1 MRLTTPISPP
11 TATPLPTWLWVV
23 IAIAADQIFGIGKLS
38 FWHWNIAA
46 GLFFACLWL
55 APKRAWWWMVLFLGL
70 SRYLYNLGESWE
82 RPDEWMDIARLDRFS
97 GKALWLSFIGDWGD
111 LVACLLPVAWLRRVL
126 PDVRSVSTPEGTAW
140 LHLVVFAAASLQAGT
155 DLAYVVSDGWVA
167 DVRASAIVDP
177 VAITAQNA
185 LPLLATFGL
194 KNLLGYFLGTM
205 LAVPLVAWLVEPSL
219 RRGSAKVV
227 KEALVWMAPVALVF
241 VLLSKAIPNANLIEF
256 LRLLLLVAVVVFAA
270 KHGWRG
276 AVISVL
282 AVSIVLAVEDHM
294 AAEASHS
301 IIWMQ
306 LFVAISGA
314 MALMF
319 GSSLDHLR
327 LALGELRQT
336 HLREQ
341 AMARELADAVGR
353 NVRATEVERGRVA
366 TELHDSV
373 GQSITALQT
382 QLKLVELDAPAQNA
396 PWISGLRSLVTD
408 MRLALGEAIEALRP
422 SALNELGLFKAMDRG
437 SIRQQAE
444 RAGLRFSLD
453 TRDAGA
459 LTALDEAASVAAYRI
474 VQEAV
479 NNVVRH
485 AGATQV
491 RVRLNLYWRRGEP
504 WLVLAV
510 EDDGKGFSPTAK
522 SGNGLRNMRDRALML
537 GGGVRIGVRQQ
548 NGTRVR
554 AWLRAQA

>member
-1 MRLTTPISPP
+1 MSKAQIKP
-11 TATPLPTWLWVV
+11 TDFSLPTWLWVV
-23 IAIAADQIFGIGKLS
+23 IAIAADRILGIGNLS
-38 FWHWNIAA
+38 FWHWNITA

-82 RPDEWMDIARLDRFS
+82 RPDEWLAIAKLDRFS

-111 LVACLLPVAWLRRVL
+111 LIACLLPVAWLRRVL
-126 PDVRSVSTPEGTAW
+126 PDVRSVSKPEGTAW
-140 LHLVVFAAASLQAGT
+140 LHLVVFAAALLQAGT
-155 DLAYVVSDGWVA
+155 DLLYVVSDGWVA

-177 VAITAQNA
+177 VAITTQNA

-219 RRGSAKVV
+219 RRGSANALKQ
-227 KEALVWMAPVALVF
+227 ALVWVAPVALAF

-270 KHGWRG
+270 RHGWRG

-282 AVSIVLAVEDHM
+282 AVSCVLAVEDHM
-294 AAEASHS
+294 AAETSHS

-319 GSSLDHLR
+319 GASLDHLR
-327 LALGELRQT
+327 TALSQLRQT
-336 HLREQ
+336 HARERE
-341 AMARELADAVGR
+341 MARELMDAASR
-353 NVRATEVERGRVA
+353 NVRAAEVERGRVA
-366 TELHDSV
+366 MELHDAV

-382 QLKLVELDAPAQNA
+382 QLKLVELDAPQRF
-396 PWISGLRSLVTD
+396 PWLGGLRQLVTD

-422 SALNELGLFKAMDRG
+422 SALSELGLLKAIDRG
-437 SIRQQAE
+437 VIRQQAE
-444 RAGLRFSLD
+444 RAGLEFSLRTND
-453 TRDAGA
+453 PGA
-459 LTALDEAASVAAYRI
+459 LTALDDAASVAAYRI

-485 AGATQV
+485 ADATRV
-491 RVRLNLYWRRGEP
+491 EVRLRVGWRRGEP
-504 WLVLAV
+504 WLLVAV
-510 EDDGKGFSPTAK
+510 EDDGSGFPPT
-522 SGNGLRNMRDRALML
+522 SRPGNGLRNMRDRALML
-537 GGGVRIGVRQQ
+537 GGDLRIGARRPC
-548 NGTRVR
+548 GSRVR